1 MFSPLPPPK
10 APPPYTEMS
19 DISPS
24 TSNASN
30 ATVTPTRTRTRSY
43 QESQPLPTYVRNRDN
58 DEEYMSALRAWAE
71 EKKYVTPGEDGTF
84 ANLNIAMGVK
94 SVAWSRPMAV
104 THDRIKEGNQN
115 KLDGGE
121 REERRW
127 GLRRLSRVLM
137 GKEMGKE
144 NGKEIS

>member
-1 MFSPLPPPK
+1 MFSSLPPPK
-10 APPPYTEMS
+10 APPPYTETS

-24 TSNASN
+24 TSNPSN
-30 ATVTPTRTRTRSY
+30 ATVTPTRTRTRSH

-58 DEEYMSALRAWAE
+58 DEEYMAALRAWAE

-84 ANLNIAMGVK
+84 PDLSMAMGVK
-94 SVAWSRPMAV
+94 SVAWSGPMAA
-104 THDRIKEGNQN
+104 TYDRVKEGNQN
-115 KLDGGE
+115 KLDG
-121 REERRW
+121 EEKEKRPSR
-127 GLRRLSRVLM
+127 LRRLSRVLM

>member
-10 APPPYTEMS
+10 APPPYTETS

-24 TSNASN
+24 TSNTSN
-30 ATVTPTRTRTRSY
+30 TAVTPIHTRTRSH

-84 ANLNIAMGVK
+84 ADLSIAMGVK
-94 SVAWSRPMAV
+94 SVAWSGPM
-104 THDRIKEGNQN
+104 HDRIKEGNQN
-115 KLDGGE
+115 KLDG
-121 REERRW
+121 EEKEKRRW

-137 GKEMGKE
+137 GKESGKE
-144 NGKEIS
+144 PS

>member
-1 MFSPLPPPK
+1 MFSSLPPPK
-10 APPPYTEMS
+10 TPPPYTETS

-24 TSNASN
+24 TSNPSN
-30 ATVTPTRTRTRSY
+30 ATVTPAHTRTCSH

-84 ANLNIAMGVK
+84 ADLSMAVGMK
-94 SVAWSRPMAV
+94 SMAWSGPMAV
-104 THDRIKEGNQN
+104 TDDRIKEGNQN
-115 KLDGGE
+115 KLDG
-121 REERRW
+121 EEKEKRPG

-137 GKEMGKE
+137 GKASRKE
-144 NGKEIS
+144 TS

>member
-10 APPPYTEMS
+10 APPPYTETS

-24 TSNASN
+24 TSNPSN
-30 ATVTPTRTRTRSY
+30 ATVTPIRTRTRSH

-71 EKKYVTPGEDGTF
+71 GKKYVTPGEDGTF
-84 ANLNIAMGVK
+84 ADLSIAMGVK
-94 SVAWSRPMAV
+94 SVAWSGPMAV

-115 KLDGGE
+115 KLDGE
-121 REERRW
+121 EKEERRW

-137 GKEMGKE
+137 GKESGKE
-144 NGKEIS
+144 PS